1 MERFKGKITVVTGD
15 AHGIGK
21 AIADG
26 FRGEG
31 AVVHIIDRKPGDW
44 FVGDV
49 GNKDTLERFAEYVIQ
64 PSGHVDYL
72 INNALP
78 LMKGIGECTYED
90 FSRALAV
97 GVTAPFYLTKPMI
110 YHREHGWEYRV

>member
-1 MERFKGKITVVTGD
+1 MGRFKGKITVVTGG

-21 AIADG
+21 ALADG

-31 AVVHIIDRKPGDW
+31 AAVYIIDIKPGDW

-64 PSGHVDYL
+64 QSGHVDYL
-72 INNALP
+72 INNGRQKPHHPAAESLP
-78 LMKGIGECTYED
+78 CVC
-90 FSRALAV
+90 R
-97 GVTAPFYLTKPMI
+97 
-110 YHREHGWEYRV
+110 

>member
-1 MERFKGKITVVTGD
+1 MGSFKGKIAAVTGG

-21 AIADG
+21 AIADE

-31 AVVHIIDRKPGDW
+31 AAVHIIDRKPGDW

-64 PSGHVDYL
+64 QSGHVDYL
-72 INNALP
+72 INNGRQKPHHPAAESLP
-78 LMKGIGECTYED
+78 CVC
-90 FSRALAV
+90 R
-97 GVTAPFYLTKPMI
+97 
-110 YHREHGWEYRV
+110 